1 MSELSSA
8 PKSRLTYIL
17 LALFLGGFGIHN
29 FYAGYNRKGLI
40 QLLLTVLSCGLL
52 SLVSVIWAIVDIVN
66 VTKDA
71 NGVDF
76 IS

>member
-1 MSELSSA
+1 MSELPSA

>member
-1 MSELSSA
+1 MSELPSA

-40 QLLLTVLSCGLL
+40 QLLLTVVSCGIL

>member
-1 MSELSSA
+1 MSELPPA

-29 FYAGYNRKGLI
+29 FYAGYNRTGLI
-40 QLLLTVLSCGLL
+40 QLLLTVVSCGIL

>member
-1 MSELSSA
+1 MSESPSA

-29 FYAGYNRKGLI
+29 FYAGYNRNGLI
-40 QLLLTVLSCGLL
+40 QLLLTVLSCGIL
-52 SLVSVIWAIVDIVN
+52 SVVSVIWAIVDIVN

>member
-40 QLLLTVLSCGLL
+40 QLLLTVVSCGIL

>member
-40 QLLLTVLSCGLL
+40 QLLLTVVSCGLL

>member
-40 QLLLTVLSCGLL
+40 QLLLTVLSCGIL